1 MTLMQVIAEVRDL
14 ERAIQ
19 DQLQVIDGFSRANG
33 NNIQLVN
40 SFLKGSV
47 KSHDQLMIETIRQTE
62 QKLTEAKAQL
72 ERAAAALQRVQMI

>member
-1 MTLMQVIAEVRDL
+1 MQVIAEVRDL